1 MIAEVKP
8 MSAAKVRDS
17 FGTFFEEL
25 RKLEADTEA
34 RSNGTT
40 TGLGWPM
47 WSDDLAESLVAKLP
61 PPGRPRPLVE
71 ILSESGLGFTEF
83 TLALNALRR
92 RDWAVVHGS
101 PGHELVE
108 LTSAGQRI
116 AEGA

>member
-1 MIAEVKP
+1 

-25 RKLEADTEA
+25 RKLEAEPEA
-34 RSNGTT
+34 RRGVSVPTRSAGF
-40 TGLGWPM
+40 
-47 WSDDLAESLVAKLP
+47 AESLVEKLP

-71 ILSESGLGFTEF
+71 LLGESGLGFTEF
-83 TLALNALRR
+83 TSALNALRQ
-92 RDWAVVHGS
+92 RDLAVVHGA

-108 LTSAGQRI
+108 LSSAGQRL